1 MVQKQ
6 HEVFQQPDRLD
17 KRITLISDMKTKL
30 KVFTSTIA
38 SLVGLLFVEC
48 TADINAP
55 SRVEVDRNI
64 NVTIYATHEN
74 GDTVE
79 TVLPGSHGGDR
90 PHLRTGSVLSSHR
103 FSVKS

>member
-1 MVQKQ
+1 
-6 HEVFQQPDRLD
+6 
-17 KRITLISDMKTKL
+17 MKTKL

-48 TADINAP
+48 TADTNAP

-79 TVLPGSHGGDR
+79 TVLPALMEETVHISELVQYSL
-90 PHLRTGSVLSSHR
+90 PIALV
-103 FSVKS
+103 